1 MTPKKVQPQLGLK
14 LDNAKN
20 ILGALYAIRLRNR

>member
-14 LDNAKN
+14 LDNA
-20 ILGALYAIRLRNR
+20 RNLTDVETSLS